1 MEIGKRNRRITILEY
16 QEFKNNEGVYKK
28 YWGEMCKVWAYIK
41 PLSGS
46 EVYIAQADEHK
57 ASVKVNIRYNRLIT
71 EDLRVQIQ
79 DTIYKIGHIEDVDF
93 AHREMW
99 LTLEKV
105 I

>member
-1 MEIGKRNRRITILEY
+1 MNISKMNKRIKILEY
-16 QEFKNNEGVYKK
+16 QDFKNAEGVYKK
-28 YWGEMCKVWAYIK
+28 HWGEMCKLWAYIK

-46 EVYIAQADEHK
+46 EVYTAQATEHK
-57 ASVKVNIRYNRLIT
+57 ASVKVNIRYNRFIT

-79 DTIYKIGHIEDVDF
+79 DTVYKIVHIEDVDF